1 MWSPTQSVFKIF
13 ILAICSLAFVKS
25 DSSKSITISHGDL
38 TENLEQSSLIYGI
51 FKEIRLNEESEC
63 AQQTKVILDGI
74 QNKDVWALKSMITI

>member
-13 ILAICSLAFVKS
+13 ILAICSLVFVKS

-38 TENLEQSSLIYGI
+38 TENLERSSLIYGI